1 MQQHLHL
8 IFDKMPP
15 FLETPEEESSSSSS
29 SSCQNK
35 PSSRRADDGIICFD
49 VDEETSSTIAM
60 ELYFESV
67 EQAVENW
74 KVVQQIENYELVV
87 GSLLFKG

>member
-1 MQQHLHL
+1 
-8 IFDKMPP
+8 MPP
-15 FLETPEEESSSSSS
+15 LLETPEEESSSSSS
-29 SSCQNK
+29 CSCQNK
-35 PSSRRADDGIICFD
+35 PSNRRADDEICFD